1 MLSNCKV
8 LCLFLSFFFVS
19 FLKVQNMGY
28 QPIVI
33 EKSNEIVKILRESD
47 FFVDYEI
54 DNEEFAHNF
63 LCEKLTIK
71 FIEGELSEDDDE
83 PIFTEDEMDSYLNQ
97 IIVGS
102 FLDELQQKGIVDS
115 IVDENSEERFFLTDK
130 GKEIANTLK
139 DKEK

>member
-1 MLSNCKV
+1 
-8 LCLFLSFFFVS
+8 
-19 FLKVQNMGY
+19 MGY